1 MAGVGSPYVS
11 RLLGICLTSTVQLV
25 TQLMPYGCLLDY
37 VRENKDHI
45 GSQDLLN
52 WCVQIAKVRP
62 GSLGVLGGVHG
73 PSLTRGAPQGMSYL
87 EEVRLVHRD
96 LAARN
101 VLVKSPNHV
110 KITDFGLARLL
121 DIDETEY
128 HADGGK
134 VGPGGTAMGSTV
146 PPPHPAHLSILPA
159 PGPHQ
164 VDGVGVHPPP
174 ALHTPERCLELWYS
188 GVASDWCC
196 EGGFRGIA
204 DLCPHPCRRH
214 RMGADDLW
222 GEAL

>member
-52 WCVQIAKVRP
+52 WCVQIAKV
-62 GSLGVLGGVHG
+62 GQGTWGALGGPGGGQGQLDMCH
-73 PSLTRGAPQGMSYL
+73 LQGMSYL

-134 VGPGGTAMGSTV
+134 VGLGDLGTTVLPSVTATPRACSPLHLPCPRSPSSGWRWSPSSAGASRTRATSGVTVRHGIPTPGDLGGSQGTAHPHAHPLQVSPCGS
-146 PPPHPAHLSILPA
+146 
-159 PGPHQ
+159 
-164 VDGVGVHPPP
+164 
-174 ALHTPERCLELWYS
+174 
-188 GVASDWCC
+188 
-196 EGGFRGIA
+196 
-204 DLCPHPCRRH
+204 
-214 RMGADDLW
+214 
-222 GEAL
+222 